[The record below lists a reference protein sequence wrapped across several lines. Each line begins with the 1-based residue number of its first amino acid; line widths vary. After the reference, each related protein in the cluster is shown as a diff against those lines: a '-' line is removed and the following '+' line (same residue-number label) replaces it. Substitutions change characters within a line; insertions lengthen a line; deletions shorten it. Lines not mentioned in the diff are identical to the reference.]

1 MEGRLAALPTMDK
14 GIEDEE
20 YSPIGTNEMNYH
32 TLVLTGTSAREELED
47 NLEVDGVHTGYAN
60 RQK

>member
-1 MEGRLAALPTMDK
+1 
-14 GIEDEE
+14 
-20 YSPIGTNEMNYH
+20 MNYH